1 MDVMSRVRTIPIQRI
16 NPVGTPHLSRTSSGE
31 SESFPSQK
39 IKMGTSA
46 IKIPIQVSIV
56 SWQKLGTLDCRVLQ
70 VQRSQEILTER
81 GAKPPQGIRTVPI
94 LRQSV
99 SDSGVVRNMEN
110 RQQRS
115 RNSSINSFQ
124 EEKCKNEFQD
134 ERLQKVHEQ
143 LEVSS
148 LIDTF

>member
-1 MDVMSRVRTIPIQRI
+1 M
-16 NPVGTPHLSRTSSGE
+16 
-31 SESFPSQK
+31 
-39 IKMGTSA
+39 
-46 IKIPIQVSIV
+46 
-56 SWQKLGTLDCRVLQ
+56 
-70 VQRSQEILTER
+70 TER

-143 LEVSS
+143 LEVCLVYKIDNFLFLLLNVNEKEARRKVAAQADVLSAGYEHIVRPPGPPVS
-148 LIDTF
+148 GRTDARSRSVETSPSHRLHQNTARYDNLCLI